1 MPAVIEES
9 VIDWVPETRECV
21 GICHLGLAR
30 ALSTWKDRFGAHAP
44 LRIVRRKRM
53 IPIRQIAVAFV
64 VILIMSCSASADPSD
79 PDLIFRKSTTF
90 KLLTPNDKLAVYGID
105 DPLVDGVACH
115 YTIPEKGGLSG
126 ALGLAEQT
134 SDISLSCRQY
144 GPIKFKGTFAQGD
157 VVFSERR
164 SLIFKKMQIVR
175 GCDAR
180 RNILVYM
187 TYSDK
192 LIEGSPKNSTS
203 TVPIQPWA
211 AGDDG
216 TPKCADFVR

>member
-1 MPAVIEES
+1 M
-9 VIDWVPETRECV
+9 TR
-21 GICHLGLAR
+21 HLSLAR
-30 ALSTWKDRFGAHAP
+30 ALSAWNDRFGAYAP
-44 LRIVRRKRM
+44 PRIVRHKRM
-53 IPIRQIAVAFV
+53 NRIREIAAIFIVMVA
-64 VILIMSCSASADPSD
+64 MSCSASADPSD

-115 YTIPEKGGLSG
+115 YTSPEKGGLSG

-175 GCDAR
+175 GCDTR

-203 TVPIQPWA
+203 TVPIQPWG
-211 AGDDG
+211 AGDNE
-216 TPKCADFVR
+216 TQKCADFVR